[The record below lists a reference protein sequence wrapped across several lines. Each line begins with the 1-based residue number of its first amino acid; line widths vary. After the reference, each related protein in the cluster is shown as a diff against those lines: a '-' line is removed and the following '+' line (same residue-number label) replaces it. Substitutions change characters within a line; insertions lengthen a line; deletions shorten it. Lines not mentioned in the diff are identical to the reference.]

1 MNHTTGIAL
10 TALLALTAAT
20 RADEVI
26 FKSGDRLTGT
36 VKSVAG
42 GKMLFDSAVAGKV
55 TLKMEDIKTF
65 STEEPIE
72 LALADG
78 SVSEFRLAA
87 SDEGFVDALPADG
100 QPSAIDLA
108 TIDKINPDKPRWKG
122 SVVVGATLVRGN
134 TKSDAANVNLDASRR
149 GETDRTT
156 LAGGYF
162 YANQRSNTTRQRS
175 TTTDNW
181 FLKGKYDT
189 FITEQL
195 YGYGNI
201 KYEKDRIANL
211 DTRVAPGLGLGY
223 QWVERKDLTF
233 FTEGGGAYVYE
244 KYTDP
249 AETRTYMAAR
259 FAYQLEK
266 AFNDSV
272 KGFHNLEYL
281 PSLEDTDAFLV
292 NTDVGLRALLTE
304 RLLVEFKSQLA
315 FNSKPA
321 EDREKKDFRHIFGV
335 GWTF

>member
-1 MNHTTGIAL
+1 MNHKKTFAL
-10 TALLALTAAT
+10 ATLLALAAAT

-36 VKSVAG
+36 VTSVAG
-42 GKMLFDSAVAGKV
+42 GKMVFDSKVAGKV

-65 STEEPIE
+65 STETPIE

-78 SVSEFRLAA
+78 TVRELTIAA
-87 SDEGFVDALPADG
+87 SDEGFVDAVSADG
-100 QPSAIDLA
+100 QPAAIDLTA
-108 TIDKINPDKPRWKG
+108 IDTINPDKPQWKG
-122 SVVVGATLVRGN
+122 SVVAGAILVRGN

-162 YANQRSNTTRQRS
+162 YANQRDNTTRQK
-175 TTTDNW
+175 TTNTDNW

-189 FITEQL
+189 FFTEQF

-201 KYEKDRIANL
+201 KYEKDRVANL
-211 DTRVAPGLGLGY
+211 DMRLAPGLGLGY

-233 FTEGGGAYVYE
+233 FTEGGGSYVYE

-249 AETRTYMAAR
+249 NETRTYVAAR

-292 NTDVGLRALLTE
+292 NTDVGLRALIAE
-304 RLLVEFKSQLA
+304 RLIAEFKSQLA